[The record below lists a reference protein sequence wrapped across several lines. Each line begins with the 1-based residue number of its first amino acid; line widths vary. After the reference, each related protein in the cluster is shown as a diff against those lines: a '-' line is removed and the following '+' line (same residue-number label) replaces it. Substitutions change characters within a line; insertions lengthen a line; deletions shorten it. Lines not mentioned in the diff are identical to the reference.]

1 MDSAFREWCGGK
13 GREVLTDE
21 VGKVQRDQ
29 MPSES
34 VETSVVLEEG
44 SDGLM

>member
-1 MDSAFREWCGGK
+1 MWGKRE
-13 GREVLTDE
+13 REVLTDE
-21 VGKVQRDQ
+21 AGKVQRDQ